1 MSTQDAKFVQGSTMR
16 HILVMSG
23 AGSVGLMALFVVDLL
38 DMLFIS
44 MLGQVE
50 LAAAVGFAGTLI
62 FFSTSASI
70 GTSIAMGALVSKSI
84 GAKDFDR
91 ARLMSGS
98 IMLTAFM
105 ISLVITIGMY
115 MHIPELLTAIGAEAL
130 PLKEPKLT
138 LIFYFQVLLFSP

>member
-70 GTSIAMGALVSKSI
+70 GTSIAMGALVSKAI
-84 GAKDFDR
+84 GAKDFVR
-91 ARLMSGS
+91 ASLTSGS
-98 IMLTAFM
+98 IMLVAFM
-105 ISLVITIGMY
+105 IS
-115 MHIPELLTAIGAEAL
+115 
-130 PLKEPKLT
+130 
-138 LIFYFQVLLFSP
+138 